1 MVKVCDAPGCGV
13 QFEAKRAS
21 AKYCSERCKKRAQR
35 RTDNVVPISRAV
47 ADAGPPGELEM
58 ALRLE
63 LRAADREQSSLGV
76 AAIQAA
82 KRIDRGAETGAGL
95 AALLRQYIASRAVA
109 LEDASEEEDEVAKIR
124 ASAAMKLLEG
134 GRAS

>member
-1 MVKVCDAPGCGV
+1 MIKICEGPECGV
-13 QFEAKRAS
+13 KFETQRPNARFHSATCRKRAN
-21 AKYCSERCKKRAQR
+21 R
-35 RTDNVVPISRAV
+35 RTDNVVPISKAV
-47 ADAGPPGELEM
+47 ADAGPPGELET